1 MVIIL
6 KMIIVKT
13 NAIKPYPYV
22 PPPSSLL
29 IYYAE
34 PTVTGPLQVL
44 YCLSMT
50 AFKSFSL
57 FLLFQKVG
65 YAIWAS
71 VSLGL
76 SNLLISLVSSLSFLN
91 L

>member
-1 MVIIL
+1 ML
-6 KMIIVKT
+6 IIVKT
-13 NAIKPYPYV
+13 NATKPYPYM

-34 PTVTGPLQVL
+34 STVTGPLQVL
-44 YCLSMT
+44 YYLSMA

-57 FLLFQKVG
+57 FLLFQKFG
-65 YAIWAS
+65 YGIWAS

-76 SNLLISLVSSLSFLN
+76 SYLLISLVSSLSFLN